1 MLKTV
6 TNSINASQIQT
17 PISLSGDVTLT
28 NGNLVIGT
36 AGKGIDFSINPAAPG
51 ATSELLND
59 YETGT
64 WTPIFEPSA
73 GAFGGITYSAQPGT
87 YTKIGNVVYI
97 VGTLATDAVTIGTA
111 SGELFLGG
119 LPFGAGQS
127 SALSLSWSQDFN
139 TGNPSAIG
147 IRGATL
153 TNARIFY
160 RTSASGPAT
169 PIDPSFLQ
177 NGVGKNFI
185 QFAGCYIAS

>member
-17 PISLSGDVTLT
+17 PISLPGDVTLT

-160 RTSASGPAT
+160 RTSASGSAL

-177 NGVGKNFI
+177 NGAGKNFI